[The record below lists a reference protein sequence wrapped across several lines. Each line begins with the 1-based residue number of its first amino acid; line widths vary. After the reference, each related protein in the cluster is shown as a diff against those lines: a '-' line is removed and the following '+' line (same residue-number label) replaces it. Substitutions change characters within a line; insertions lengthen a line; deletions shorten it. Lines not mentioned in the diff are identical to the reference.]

1 VFALS
6 APTAELVSAI
16 AERCD
21 RLGIEHTGVL
31 SYPRYGAGF
40 DIPDPDGTL
49 IRIVWRDPQSMAS
62 FLGLATDASTEP
74 QPYRQP
80 RLDLGGEPR

>member
-1 VFALS
+1 MSV
-6 APTAELVSAI
+6 I

-21 RLGIEHTGVL
+21 RLGIEPTGV
-31 SYPRYGAGF
+31 SSFPGYGAGC

-49 IRIVWRDPQSMAS
+49 VRIVWRDPQSMAS
-62 FLGLATDASTEP
+62 FLGLTTDAGTER

-80 RLDLGGEPR
+80 RLDLGDEPR